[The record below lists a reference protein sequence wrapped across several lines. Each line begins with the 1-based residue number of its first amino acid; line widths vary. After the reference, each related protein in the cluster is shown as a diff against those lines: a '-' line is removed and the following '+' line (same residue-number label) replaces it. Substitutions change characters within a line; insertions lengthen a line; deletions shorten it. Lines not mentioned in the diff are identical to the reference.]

1 MPAKDTYVSLDAL
14 KLKHRRWR
22 HYDIRLF
29 DRLSDITVVAP
40 HGGYIEAGTSY
51 LARQIAASDLNLFDF
66 QGLLKTYPHKLHVTS
81 SRFKEPLLEELL
93 TRSRLAVS
101 VHSMGVDG
109 TGEIWIGG
117 QNKALVARFC
127 QELQAAGFSARTDIP
142 RYKGIHP
149 QNFVNAARQKGVQIE
164 IAGDVLRSLF
174 ANEKLF
180 DKDDSNVAA
189 NTRLHDFVRACRTA
203 LDLPYEP
210 LDYSLTRRG
219 P

>member
-14 KLKHRRWR
+14 KLKHHRWR

-29 DRLSDITVVAP
+29 DRLSDITVVSP

-66 QGLLKTYPHKLHVTS
+66 QGLLKTDPHKLHVTS
-81 SRFKEPLLEELL
+81 SRFKEPLLQELL
-93 TRSRLAVS
+93 ARSRLALA

-109 TGEIWIGG
+109 VGEVWIGG
-117 QNKALVARFC
+117 QNSALVAKVC
-127 QELQAAGFSARTDIP
+127 QHLRAAGFSARTDIP

-149 QNFVNAARQKGVQIE
+149 QNFVNAASEKGVQIE
-164 IAGDVLRSLF
+164 ISGDVLRSLF
-174 ANEKLF
+174 VDKKLF
-180 DKDDSNVAA
+180 DKDDGNVTA
-189 NTRLHDFVRACRTA
+189 NARLHDFVRACRAA
-203 LDLPYEP
+203 LGLPYEP

-219 P
+219 S